1 MHKVKYGCIMLQN
14 EPPDFLTLSE
24 AAAYIGV
31 SKDTLRR
38 WDASGRLKSV
48 RRPGSGYRFY
58 RRPDL
63 EPFRLEY
70 RRAEQASEEPDHM
83 FQCLTADIEANP
95 KIREPQHGAHRAVR
109 THFETSNEPVIL
121 QIPVGCGKTGVMA
134 TLPFGIA
141 KGRALVITPNLT
153 IRTGVAEALDI
164 SNPKNFWR
172 RTGVLHDFSA
182 GPFRT
187 VLDGE
192 DANLHDCNASQ
203 FVVTNIHQ
211 LASSADRWL
220 PQFPP
225 NYFDMIMIDEGHHNV
240 AASWTKVFERFPNA
254 KVVSLTA
261 TPFRG
266 DGSRPLGKVIYRYP
280 FTRAMVKGYIKQ
292 IHSRNVAPSEL
303 SFTYRDD
310 TKRHTLEEVMALR
323 EHAWFRRGVA
333 LAPECNRHIVVASIK
348 YLQELRERSGFRHQI
363 IAVACSVDHARQV
376 RSLYEE
382 CGLKAR
388 EIYGE
393 MERDRQDAVLAD
405 LRSGKLDCIVQVQ
418 MLGEGFDHPPL
429 SVAAIFRPFA
439 SLSPYIQFVG
449 RVMRVV
455 HEAKPEHADNNAF
468 VVSHVG
474 LNTDAHWDDFRE
486 LDFDD
491 QAMIKEWLGAG
502 DDNGDGEGNGG
513 PRRFDIGMLVDN
525 EIVGSFINRSF
536 LDPEDDRVLDE
547 MLDREIAGGLRLRDL
562 VSKEQLRETLRRKQ
576 EEMSAVT
583 SAGDIPVQPQ
593 ARRVQAR
600 KRLSERTGSVVA
612 RILKDLKLSPSG
624 REVGKRDK
632 TVAGRDNRAAL
643 MSLLNKAIN
652 EHLGIKSGSRK
663 SPGAG
668 DNEDALADLDKL
680 GDRVRDSLKEKSDNA

>member
-1 MHKVKYGCIMLQN
+1 MSRN
-14 EPPDFLTLSE
+14 DSPDFLTLGE
-24 AAAYIGV
+24 AAEYVGV

-38 WDASGRLKSV
+38 WDAAGRLKPV

-70 RRAEQASEEPDHM
+70 RRAELAAEQPDHL
-83 FQCLTADIEANP
+83 FQTITADVEANSN
-95 KIREPQHGAHRAVR
+95 IREPQQGAHRAVR
-109 THFETSNEPVIL
+109 KHFEFSNEPVIL

-153 IRTGVAEALDI
+153 IRKGVADALDV
-164 SNPKNFWR
+164 SDPKNFWR
-172 RTGVLHDFSA
+172 RTGVVHDFSS
-182 GPFRT
+182 GPYRT
-187 VLDGE
+187 VLDGV
-192 DANLHDCNASQ
+192 DANLHDCNASH

-225 NYFDMIMIDEGHHNV
+225 TYFDMIMVDEGHHNV
-240 AASWTKVFERFPNA
+240 APSWAKVFERFPHA

-266 DGSRPLGKVIYRYP
+266 DGSRPVGTVIYKYP

-292 IHSRNVAPSEL
+292 IHSRNVAPSEI

-310 TKRHTLEEVMALR
+310 ERRHTLEEVMKLR
-323 EHAWFRRGVA
+323 ENAWFRRGVA
-333 LAPECNRHIVVASIK
+333 LAPECNKHIVEASIK
-348 YLQELRERSGFRHQI
+348 YLLELRNRTGFRHQL
-363 IAVACSVDHARQV
+363 IAVACSVDHARQI
-376 RSLYEE
+376 RGLYEQHK
-382 CGLKAR
+382 LKVH
-388 EIYGE
+388 EIYSE
-393 MERDRQDAVLAD
+393 MDDEVKDGIIAD

-439 SLSPYIQFVG
+439 SLSPYIQFIG

-455 HEAKPEHADNNAF
+455 QEGKADHPDNNAF
-468 VVSHVG
+468 IVSHVG

-486 LDFDD
+486 IDLDD
-491 QAMIKEWLGAG
+491 QAMVKKWLAAG
-502 DDNGDGEGNGG
+502 DDEPEEEGGGE

-525 EIVGSFINRSF
+525 EIIGSFINRSF

-547 MLDREIAGGLRLRDL
+547 MLNHEIGGGLRLRDL
-562 VSKEQLRETLRRKQ
+562 VKKEQLRESLRKKQ
-576 EEMSAVT
+576 AANAVADT
-583 SAGDIPVQPQ
+583 SPLPVQPQ
-593 ARRVQAR
+593 DRRVYAR
-600 KRLSERTGSVVA
+600 KRLAQRVGPVVA
-612 RILKDLKLSPSG
+612 RVLKELGFSPNG
-624 REVGKRDK
+624 REVGKINRR
-632 TVAGRDNRAAL
+632 VGGRDNRAAL
-643 MSLLNKAIN
+643 TSLLHTAVN
-652 EHLGIKSGSRK
+652 EHMGIASGSRK
-663 SPGAG
+663 TTAVD
-668 DNEDALADLDKL
+668 DNEDAMAALDML
-680 GDRVRDSLKEKSDNA
+680 GDRIRDSLRGGAEDA

>member
-1 MHKVKYGCIMLQN
+1 MS
-14 EPPDFLTLSE
+14 PPDAPDFLPLAE
-24 AAAYIGV
+24 AAEYVGV

-38 WDASGRLKSV
+38 WDASGRLKPV

-70 RRAEQASEEPDHM
+70 RRAEQAAAEPGHL
-83 FQCLTADIEANP
+83 FQTITADIEGNDLM
-95 KIREPQHGAHRAVR
+95 REPQQGAHRAVR
-109 THFETSNEPVIL
+109 THFESSEESIIL
-121 QIPVGCGKTGVMA
+121 QIPVGCGKTGVIA

-141 KGRALVITPNLT
+141 KGRTLVITPNLT
-153 IRTGVAEALDI
+153 IRKGVADALDI

-172 RTGVLHDFSA
+172 RTGAIHDFSA
-182 GPFRT
+182 GPFRA
-187 VLDGE
+187 VLDGV
-192 DANLHDCNASQ
+192 DANLHDCNASH

-225 NYFDMIMIDEGHHNV
+225 NYFDMIMVDEGHHNV
-240 AASWTKVFERFPNA
+240 APSWAKVFDRFPNA

-261 TPFRG
+261 TPFRS
-266 DGSRPLGKVIYRYP
+266 DGSRPVGKVIYRYP

-292 IHSRNVAPSEL
+292 IHSRNVAPSEI
-303 SFTYRDD
+303 SFTYKDD
-310 TKRHTLEEVMALR
+310 TRRHTLEEVMELR
-323 EHAWFRRGVA
+323 EQSWFRRGVA
-333 LAPECNRHIVVASIK
+333 LAPECNRHIVDASIK
-348 YLQELRERSGFRHQI
+348 YLQELRDRTGFRHQI
-363 IAVACSVDHARQV
+363 IAVGCSVDHARQIAG
-376 RSLYEE
+376 LYEE
-382 CGLKAR
+382 RGLKAR
-388 EIYGE
+388 EIYSE
-393 MERDRQDAVLAD
+393 MDKDRQENILVD

-455 HEAKPEHADNNAF
+455 HEAKPDHGDNNAF

-491 QAMIKEWLGAG
+491 QVLIKKWLAA
-502 DDNGDGEGNGG
+502 DDDDGEGDGSG
-513 PRRFDIGMLVDN
+513 EPRRFDLGMLVDN
-525 EIVGSFINRSF
+525 EIIGSFINRSF

-547 MLDREIAGGLRLRDL
+547 MLTHEIGGGLRLRDL
-562 VSKEQLRETLRRKQ
+562 VQKDQLRETLRKKQ
-576 EEMSAVT
+576 QEISAVAST
-583 SAGDIPVQPQ
+583 ADLPVQPQ

-600 KRLSERTGSVVA
+600 KRLSQRTNSVVA
-612 RILKDLKLSPSG
+612 RILKDLGLTPSG
-624 REVGKRDK
+624 REVGRREKK
-632 TVAGRDNRAAL
+632 VGGRDNRAAVTA
-643 MSLLNKAIN
+643 LLNKAIN
-652 EHLGIKSGSRK
+652 EHLGIASGSRR
-663 SPGAG
+663 SPGAD
-668 DNEDALADLDKL
+668 DNEDALAALDML
-680 GDRVRDSLKEKSDNA
+680 GDRVRNALKGETDDA

>member
-1 MHKVKYGCIMLQN
+1 MSLHDA
-14 EPPDFLTLSE
+14 PDFLTLAE
-24 AAAYIGV
+24 AAEYIGV

-38 WDASGRLKSV
+38 WDASGRLKPV

-70 RRAEQASEEPDHM
+70 RRAEQAAEQPDHM
-83 FQCLTADIEANP
+83 FQSLTADIEANA
-95 KIREPQHGAHRAVR
+95 KVREPQQGAHRAVR
-109 THFETSNEPVIL
+109 THFEASNEPVIL
-121 QIPVGCGKTGVMA
+121 QIPVGCGKTGVIA

-172 RTGVLHDFSA
+172 RTGALHDFSA
-182 GPFRT
+182 GPFRA
-187 VLDGE
+187 VLDGV
-192 DANLHDCNASQ
+192 DANLHDCNASH

-240 AASWTKVFERFPNA
+240 APSWMKVFDRFPNA
-254 KVVSLTA
+254 KVISLTA

-266 DGSRPLGKVIYRYP
+266 DGSRPMGKVIYRYP

-323 EHAWFRRGVA
+323 EQAWFRRGVA
-333 LAPECNRHIVVASIK
+333 LALECNRHIVDASIK
-348 YLQELRERSGFRHQI
+348 YLQGLRECSGFRHQI

-382 CGLKAR
+382 RGLKAH
-388 EIYGE
+388 EIHSD
-393 MERDRQDAVLAD
+393 MDNDKQQAVLAE
-405 LRSGKLDCIVQVQ
+405 LRSGRLDCIVQVQ

-455 HEAKPEHADNNAF
+455 HETKPDHPDNNAF

-474 LNTDAHWDDFRE
+474 LNIDAHWDDFRE

-491 QAMIKEWLGAG
+491 QMMVKKWLEAG
-502 DDNGDGEGNGG
+502 DENGDGNGE
-513 PRRFDIGMLVDN
+513 PRRFDVGMLVDN
-525 EIVGSFINRSF
+525 EIIGSFINKSF

-547 MLDREIAGGLRLRDL
+547 MLNHDIGGGLWLRDL

-576 EEMSAVT
+576 HEMSTVT
-583 SAGDIPVQPQ
+583 SVGDVPVQPQ

-600 KRLSERTGSVVA
+600 RRLSQRSGSVVA
-612 RILKDLKLSPSG
+612 RILKDLKLSPNG
-624 REVGKRDK
+624 REVGKRQNS
-632 TVAGRDNRAAL
+632 VAGRDNRAAVT
-643 MSLLNKAIN
+643 SLLNKAIN
-652 EHLGIKSGSRK
+652 EHLGIASGSRK
-663 SPGAG
+663 DPDAD
-668 DNEDALADLDKL
+668 DNEDVLAALDML
-680 GDRVRDSLKEKSDNA
+680 GDRIRDSLRGKRDDA

>member
-1 MHKVKYGCIMLQN
+1 MSHN
-14 EPPDFLTLSE
+14 DSPDFLTLAQ
-24 AAAYIGV
+24 AAEYVGV

-38 WDASGRLKSV
+38 WDASDRLRPV

-70 RRAEQASEEPDHM
+70 RRAELAAEQPDHL
-83 FQCLTADIEANP
+83 FQTITADIEANS
-95 KIREPQHGAHRAVR
+95 KLREPQRDAHRAVR
-109 THFETSNEPVIL
+109 THFESSNESVIL
-121 QIPVGCGKTGVMA
+121 QIPVGCGKTGVIA

-153 IRTGVAEALDI
+153 IRKGVADALDV
-164 SNPKNFWR
+164 SDPKNFWR
-172 RTGVLHDFSA
+172 RTGVIHDFSA
-182 GPFRT
+182 GPYRA
-187 VLDGE
+187 VLDGV

-225 NYFDMIMIDEGHHNV
+225 TYFDLIMVDEGHHNV
-240 AASWTKVFERFPNA
+240 APSWSKVFERFPHA
-254 KVVSLTA
+254 KVISLTA
-261 TPFRG
+261 TPFRS
-266 DGSRPLGKVIYRYP
+266 DGSRPVGKVIYRYP

-292 IHSRNVAPSEL
+292 IHSRNVAPSEI

-310 TKRHTLEEVMALR
+310 TRRHTLDEVMALR
-323 EHAWFRRGVA
+323 EQAWFRRGVA
-333 LAPECNRHIVVASIK
+333 LAPECNRHIVDASIR
-348 YLQELRERSGFRHQI
+348 YLEELRQRTGFKHQI
-363 IAVACSVDHARQV
+363 IAVACSVDHARQI
-376 RSLYEE
+376 RGLYEE
-382 CGLKAR
+382 RKLKAH
-388 EIYGE
+388 EIYSE
-393 MERDRQDAVLAD
+393 MDKEKQEGIISD

-455 HEAKPEHADNNAF
+455 HEGKADHPDNHAF

-486 LDFDD
+486 VDLDD
-491 QAMIKEWLGAG
+491 QAIIKKWLSAGEEEG
-502 DDNGDGEGNGG
+502 DDEGGGE
-513 PRRFDIGMLVDN
+513 PRRFDVGMLVDN
-525 EIVGSFINRSF
+525 EIIGSFINRSF

-547 MLDREIAGGLRLRDL
+547 MLDHEIGGGLRLRDL
-562 VSKEQLRETLRRKQ
+562 IKKEQLRETLRKKQ
-576 EEMSAVT
+576 AVT
-583 SAGDIPVQPQ
+583 ALVDTSSLPVQPQ

-600 KRLSERTGSVVA
+600 KRLSQRTGSVVA
-612 RILKDLKLSPSG
+612 RILKDLGLTLGG
-624 REVGKRDK
+624 REVGKINTK
-632 TVAGRDNRAAL
+632 VAGRDNRAAVT
-643 MSLLNKAIN
+643 SLLNTAIN
-652 EHLGIKSGSRK
+652 EHLGIVSGNRR
-663 SPGAG
+663 SPRAD
-668 DNEDALADLDKL
+668 DNEDALAALDIL
-680 GDRVRDSLKEKSDNA
+680 GDQVRDSLKRGDADA

>member
-1 MHKVKYGCIMLQN
+1 MMSQDN
-14 EPPDFLTLSE
+14 APDFLNLAE
-24 AAAYIGV
+24 AAEYIGV

-38 WDASGRLKSV
+38 WDAAGRLKPV

-70 RRAEQASEEPDHM
+70 RRAEQAAEQADHM
-83 FQCLTADIEANP
+83 FQTLTADIEANP
-95 KIREPQHGAHRAVR
+95 KVREPQQGAHKAVR
-109 THFETSNEPVIL
+109 THFESSNEPVIL
-121 QIPVGCGKTGVMA
+121 QIPVGCGKTGVIA
-134 TLPFGIA
+134 TLPFGVA

-153 IRTGVAEALDI
+153 IRSGVAEVLDI
-164 SNPKNFWR
+164 SHPKNFWR
-172 RTGVLHDFSA
+172 KTGVLHDFSA
-182 GPFRT
+182 GPFRA
-187 VLDGE
+187 VLDGV

-240 AASWTKVFERFPNA
+240 APSWTKVFERFPNA

-266 DGSRPLGKVIYRYP
+266 DGSRPVGKVIYRYP

-303 SFTYRDD
+303 SFTFRDD
-310 TKRHTLEEVMALR
+310 TQRHTLEEVLELR

-333 LAPECNRHIVVASIK
+333 LAPECNRHIVDASIK
-348 YLQELRERSGFRHQI
+348 YLNEMRGHSGFHHQI

-376 RSLYEE
+376 RALYEE
-382 CGLKAR
+382 RGLKAR

-393 MERDRQDAVLAD
+393 MDRDKQDAVLTD
-405 LRSGKLDCIVQVQ
+405 LRNHKLDCIVQVQ

-455 HEAKPEHADNNAF
+455 HEAKPDHPDNNAF
-468 VVSHVG
+468 IISHVG

-486 LDFDD
+486 LDLDD
-491 QAMIKEWLGAG
+491 QAMVRHWLEA
-502 DDNGDGEGNGG
+502 DEEESEGEGNGE
-513 PRRFDIGMLVDN
+513 PRRFDVGMLVDN
-525 EIVGSFINRSF
+525 EIVGSFLKRSF
-536 LDPEDDRVLDE
+536 LDPSDDRVLDE
-547 MLDREIAGGLRLRDL
+547 MLNHEIGGGLRLRDV
-562 VSKEQLRETLRRKQ
+562 VSKEQLRQTLQRKQ
-576 EEMSAVT
+576 EETSAVT
-583 SAGDIPVQPQ
+583 SAGDLPVQPQ
-593 ARRVQAR
+593 ARRVQGR
-600 KRLSERTGSVVA
+600 KRLAQRTNSVVA
-612 RILKDLKLSPSG
+612 RILKDLKLSPAG

-632 TVAGRDNRAAL
+632 TVAGRDNRAAVTT
-643 MSLLNKAIN
+643 LLNQAIN
-652 EHLGIKSGSRK
+652 EHLGIKSNSRK
-663 SPGAG
+663 NPDAE
-668 DNEDALADLDKL
+668 DNEDALAALDML
-680 GDRVRDSLKEKSDNA
+680 GDQVRDSLKGENHDA

>member
-1 MHKVKYGCIMLQN
+1 MSQDDAP
-14 EPPDFLTLSE
+14 EFLTLAQASE
-24 AAAYIGV
+24 YVGV

-38 WDASGRLKSV
+38 WDAAGRLKSV

-70 RRAEQASEEPDHM
+70 KRAEQAAEQPDHI
-83 FQCLTADIEANP
+83 FQSLTADIEANA
-95 KIREPQHGAHRAVR
+95 KVREPQQGAHRAVR
-109 THFETSNEPVIL
+109 THFETSDEPVIL
-121 QIPVGCGKTGVMA
+121 QIPVGCGKTGVIA

-141 KGRALVITPNLT
+141 TGRALVITPNLT

-172 RTGVLHDFSA
+172 RTGALHDFSA
-182 GPFRT
+182 GPFRA
-187 VLDGE
+187 VLDGV
-192 DANLHDCNASQ
+192 DANLHDCNASH

-240 AASWTKVFERFPNA
+240 APSWTKVFDRFPNA

-266 DGSRPLGKVIYRYP
+266 DGSRPVGKVIYRYP

-310 TKRHTLEEVMALR
+310 TKRHTLEEVLALR
-323 EHAWFRRGVA
+323 EHSWFRRGVA
-333 LAPECNRHIVVASIK
+333 LAPECNRHIVDASIK

-382 CGLKAR
+382 RGVKAH

-393 MERDRQDAVLAD
+393 MDRDKQDAVLAD

-455 HEAKPEHADNNAF
+455 HEAKPDHPDNNAF

-491 QAMIKEWLGAG
+491 QAMVKKWLEAG
-502 DDNGDGEGNGG
+502 DENIDVEGNGG
-513 PRRFDIGMLVDN
+513 PRRFDVGMLVDN
-525 EIVGSFINRSF
+525 EIIGSFINRSF

-547 MLDREIAGGLRLRDL
+547 MLDHDIGGGLRLRDL
-562 VSKEQLRETLRRKQ
+562 VNKEQLRETLRRKQ
-576 EEMSAVT
+576 QEISAIT
-583 SAGDIPVQPQ
+583 SGDVPVQPQ

-600 KRLSERTGSVVA
+600 KRLSQRTGSVVA

-632 TVAGRDNRAAL
+632 TVAGRDNRAAVT
-643 MSLLNKAIN
+643 SLLNKAIN
-652 EHLGIKSGSRK
+652 EHLGIKSKSRK
-663 SPGAG
+663 APDAD
-668 DNEDALADLDKL
+668 DNEGALAALDTL
-680 GDRVRDSLKEKSDNA
+680 GDGVRDSLRGNSDDA

>member
-1 MHKVKYGCIMLQN
+1 MSHKDA
-14 EPPDFLTLSE
+14 PDFLSL
-24 AAAYIGV
+24 AAAADYVGV

-38 WDASGRLKSV
+38 WDAAGRLKPV

-70 RRAEQASEEPDHM
+70 RRAEQAAEQPDHM
-83 FQCLTADIEANP
+83 FQSLTADIEANA
-95 KIREPQHGAHRAVR
+95 KVREPQQGAHRAVR
-109 THFETSNEPVIL
+109 THFETSNEPVIV
-121 QIPVGCGKTGVMA
+121 QIPVGCGKTGVIA

-164 SNPKNFWR
+164 SNPKNFWK
-172 RTGVLHDFSA
+172 RTGALHDFSA
-182 GPFRT
+182 GPFRA
-187 VLDGE
+187 VLDGV
-192 DANLHDCNASQ
+192 DANLHDCNASH

-240 AASWTKVFERFPNA
+240 APSWTKVFERFPNA

-266 DGSRPLGKVIYRYP
+266 DGSRPIGRVIYRYP

-303 SFTYRDD
+303 SFIYRDD
-310 TKRHTLEEVMALR
+310 NKRHTLAEVMALR

-333 LAPECNRHIVVASIK
+333 LAPECNRHIVDASIK
-348 YLQELRERSGFRHQI
+348 YLQELRGRGGFHHQI

-382 CGLKAR
+382 RGLKAR

-393 MERDRQDAVLAD
+393 MDKDEQDTILAQ

-429 SVAAIFRPFA
+429 SVAAIFRPYA
-439 SLSPYIQFVG
+439 SLSSFIQFVG

-455 HEAKPEHADNNAF
+455 HEAKPDHADNNAF

-491 QAMIKEWLGAG
+491 QALIKTWLKAG
-502 DDNGDGEGNGG
+502 DDNDGMGNGE
-513 PRRFDIGMLVDN
+513 PRRFDVGMLVDN
-525 EIVGSFINRSF
+525 EIIGSFINRSF
-536 LDPEDDRVLDE
+536 LDPDDDRVLDE
-547 MLDREIAGGLRLRDL
+547 MLDHGIGAGLRLRD
-562 VSKEQLRETLRRKQ
+562 VVKKEQLRESLRRKQ
-576 EEMSAVT
+576 QELPAANT
-583 SAGDIPVQPQ
+583 GDLPVQPQ

-600 KRLSERTGSVVA
+600 RRLSQRTSSVVA
-612 RILKDLKLSPSG
+612 RILKDLKLSPAG
-624 REVGKRDK
+624 REVGRGDR
-632 TVAGRDNRAAL
+632 TVAGRDNRAAVT
-643 MSLLNKAIN
+643 SLLNKAIN
-652 EHLGIKSGSRK
+652 EHLGIASGNRGT
-663 SPGAG
+663 PGA
-668 DNEDALADLDKL
+668 DDTEDALAALDML
-680 GDRVRDSLKEKSDNA
+680 GDRVRDSLKGRDNDA

>member
-1 MHKVKYGCIMLQN
+1 MSQN
-14 EPPDFLTLSE
+14 DAPDFLTLAD
-24 AAAYIGV
+24 AAEYVGV

-38 WDASGRLKSV
+38 WDASGKLKPV

-70 RRAEQASEEPDHM
+70 RRAEQAADEPDHM
-83 FQCLTADIEANP
+83 FQTLTADIEANP
-95 KIREPQHGAHRAVR
+95 KIREPQQGAHRAVR
-109 THFETSNEPVIL
+109 THFEASNEPVIL
-121 QIPVGCGKTGVMA
+121 QIPVGCGKTGVIA
-134 TLPFGIA
+134 TLPFGVA

-153 IRTGVAEALDI
+153 IRSGVAESLDI

-172 RTGVLHDFSA
+172 RTGALHDFSA
-182 GPFRT
+182 GPFRA
-187 VLDGE
+187 VLDGV

-240 AASWTKVFERFPNA
+240 APSWAKVFDRFPNA

-266 DGSRPLGKVIYRYP
+266 DGTRPVGKVIYRYP

-333 LAPECNRHIVVASIK
+333 LAPECNRHIVDASIK

-376 RSLYEE
+376 RGLYEE
-382 CGLKAR
+382 RGLKAA

-393 MERDRQDAVLAD
+393 MDRDKQDAVLAD

-455 HEAKPEHADNNAF
+455 HEAKPDHPDNHAF

-491 QAMIKEWLGAG
+491 QAMVKKWLEAG
-502 DDNGDGEGNGG
+502 DENGDGDGSGE

-536 LDPEDDRVLDE
+536 LDPEDDRVLEE
-547 MLDREIAGGLRLRDL
+547 MLDHEIGAGLRLRD
-562 VSKEQLRETLRRKQ
+562 VIAKDKLRETLRRKQ
-576 EEMSAVT
+576 AELSQVS
-583 SAGDIPVQPQ
+583 SAGDLPVQPQ
-593 ARRVQAR
+593 ARRVGAR

-612 RILKDLKLSPSG
+612 RILKDLKLSPAG
-624 REVGKRDK
+624 REVGQRDK
-632 TVAGRDNRAAL
+632 TVAGRDNRAAVT
-643 MSLLNKAIN
+643 SLLNKAIN
-652 EHLGIKSGSRK
+652 EHLGIKSGSRRA
-663 SPGAG
+663 PDAG
-668 DNEDALADLDKL
+668 DNEDALAALDML
-680 GDRVRDSLKEKSDNA
+680 GDNIRDSLKGKNDG

>member
-1 MHKVKYGCIMLQN
+1 MSHVDA
-14 EPPDFLTLSE
+14 PDFLSLAD
-24 AAAYIGV
+24 AAAYVGV

-70 RRAEQASEEPDHM
+70 QRAEQAAEEPAHM
-83 FQCLTADIEANP
+83 FRTLTADIEANP
-95 KIREPQHGAHRAVR
+95 KVREPQQGAHRAVR
-109 THFETSNEPVIL
+109 THFESSNEPVIL
-121 QIPVGCGKTGVMA
+121 RIPVGCGKTGVIA
-134 TLPFGIA
+134 TLPFGVA
-141 KGRALVITPNLT
+141 NGRVLVITPNLT
-153 IRTGVAEALDI
+153 IRAGVAEALDI

-172 RTGVLHDFSA
+172 RTGALHDFSA
-182 GPFRT
+182 GPFRA
-187 VLDGE
+187 VLDGV

-203 FVVTNIHQ
+203 FVVANIHQ

-240 AASWTKVFERFPNA
+240 APSWTKVFARFPA
-254 KVVSLTA
+254 ARVVSLTA
-261 TPFRG
+261 TPFRA
-266 DGSRPLGKVIYRYP
+266 DGTRPIGKVIYSYP
-280 FTRAMVKGYIKQ
+280 FTRAMVRGYIKQ

-303 SFTYRDD
+303 SFTYRND

-333 LAPECNRHIVVASIK
+333 LAPDCNRHIVDASIR
-348 YLQELRERSGFRHQI
+348 YLNELREHSGFKHQI

-376 RSLYEE
+376 RGLYEE
-382 CGLKAR
+382 RGLKAR

-393 MERDRQDAVLAD
+393 MERHKQDAVLAD

-439 SLSPYIQFVG
+439 SLSPYVQFVG

-455 HEAKPEHADNNAF
+455 HEAKPDHPDNHAY

-474 LNTDAHWDDFRE
+474 LNTDARWDDFRE

-491 QAMIKEWLGAG
+491 QAMIKEWLEAG
-502 DDNGDGEGNGG
+502 DEGEAVEGKGE
-513 PRRFDIGMLVDN
+513 PRRFDLGMLVDN
-525 EIVGSFINRSF
+525 EIVGSFINKSF
-536 LDPEDDRVLDE
+536 LDPDDDRVLEE
-547 MLDREIAGGLRLRDL
+547 MLDREIGGGLRLRDVL
-562 VSKEQLRETLRRKQ
+562 SKDQLREGLRRKH
-576 EEMSAVT
+576 ETMSAG
-583 SAGDIPVQPQ
+583 AGPVDLPVQPQ

-612 RILKDLKLSPSG
+612 RILKDLKLSPNG
-624 REVGKRDK
+624 RQVGQRDK
-632 TVAGRDNRAAL
+632 TVAGRDNRAAVT
-643 MSLLNKAIN
+643 SLLNKAIN
-652 EHLGIKSGSRK
+652 EHLGIAAGSRR
-663 SPGAG
+663 SPDAD
-668 DNEDALADLDKL
+668 DNENALAALDML
-680 GDRVRDSLKEKSDNA
+680 GDMVRDSLKGENDDA

>member
-1 MHKVKYGCIMLQN
+1 
-14 EPPDFLTLSE
+14 
-24 AAAYIGV
+24 
-31 SKDTLRR
+31 
-38 WDASGRLKSV
+38 
-48 RRPGSGYRFY
+48 
-58 RRPDL
+58 
-63 EPFRLEY
+63 
-70 RRAEQASEEPDHM
+70 
-83 FQCLTADIEANP
+83 
-95 KIREPQHGAHRAVR
+95 
-109 THFETSNEPVIL
+109 
-121 QIPVGCGKTGVMA
+121 
-134 TLPFGIA
+134 
-141 KGRALVITPNLT
+141 
-153 IRTGVAEALDI
+153 
-164 SNPKNFWR
+164 
-172 RTGVLHDFSA
+172 
-182 GPFRT
+182 
-187 VLDGE
+187 
-192 DANLHDCNASQ
+192 
-203 FVVTNIHQ
+203 
-211 LASSADRWL
+211 
-220 PQFPP
+220 
-225 NYFDMIMIDEGHHNV
+225 MIMIDEGHHNV
-240 AASWTKVFERFPNA
+240 APSWTKVFDRFPNA

-266 DGSRPLGKVIYRYP
+266 DGSRPVGKVIYRYP

-310 TKRHTLEEVMALR
+310 TKRHTLEEVLALR
-323 EHAWFRRGVA
+323 EHSWFRRGVA
-333 LAPECNRHIVVASIK
+333 LAPECNRHIVDASIK

-382 CGLKAR
+382 RGVKAH

-393 MERDRQDAVLAD
+393 MDRDKQDAVLAD

-455 HEAKPEHADNNAF
+455 HEAKPDHPDNNAF

-491 QAMIKEWLGAG
+491 QAMVKKWLEAG
-502 DDNGDGEGNGG
+502 DGNIDVAGNGE
-513 PRRFDIGMLVDN
+513 PRRFDVGMLVDN
-525 EIVGSFINRSF
+525 EIIGSFINRSF

-547 MLDREIAGGLRLRDL
+547 MLDHDIGGGLRLRDL
-562 VSKEQLRETLRRKQ
+562 VNKEQLRETLRRKQ
-576 EEMSAVT
+576 QEISAIT
-583 SAGDIPVQPQ
+583 SGDVPVQPQ

-600 KRLSERTGSVVA
+600 KRLSQRTGSVVA

-632 TVAGRDNRAAL
+632 TVAGRDNRAAVT
-643 MSLLNKAIN
+643 SLLNKAIN
-652 EHLGIKSGSRK
+652 EHLGIKSKGRK
-663 SPGAG
+663 TPDAD
-668 DNEDALADLDKL
+668 DNEDALAALDML
-680 GDRVRDSLKEKSDNA
+680 GDGVRDSLRGNSDDA

>member
-1 MHKVKYGCIMLQN
+1 MSHDN
-14 EPPDFLTLSE
+14 ATDFLALAD
-24 AAAYIGV
+24 AAAYVGV

-38 WDASGRLKSV
+38 WDSSGKLKPV

-58 RRPDL
+58 ARSAL

-70 RRAEQASEEPDHM
+70 KRAEQAAEQRDHL
-83 FQCLTADIEANP
+83 FQTLTADVEAN
-95 KIREPQHGAHRAVR
+95 KLVREPQQGAHKAVR
-109 THFETSNEPVIL
+109 THFEASNEPVIL
-121 QIPVGCGKTGVMA
+121 QIPVGCGKTGVIA

-153 IRTGVAEALDI
+153 IRKGVAAALDVAD
-164 SNPKNFWR
+164 PKNFWR
-172 RTGVLHDFSA
+172 RTGVIHDFSA
-182 GPFRT
+182 GPFRA
-187 VLDGE
+187 VLDGI
-192 DANLHDCNASQ
+192 DANVHDCNASH

-225 NYFDMIMIDEGHHNV
+225 NYFDMIMVDEGHHNV
-240 AASWTKVFERFPNA
+240 APSWAKVFERFPNA

-261 TPFRG
+261 TPFRS
-266 DGSRPLGKVIYRYP
+266 DGSQPVGKVIYRYP

-310 TKRHTLEEVMALR
+310 TKRHSLDEVMALR

-333 LAPECNRHIVVASIK
+333 LAPECNRHIVEASIK
-348 YLQELRERSGFRHQI
+348 YLQDLRQRTGFRHQL
-363 IAVACSVDHARQV
+363 IAVGCSIDHARQIAA
-376 RSLYEE
+376 LYAER
-382 CGLKAR
+382 GIKSQ

-393 MERDRQDAVLAD
+393 MDKDRQDKILAD
-405 LRSGKLDCIVQVQ
+405 LRNGKLDCIVQVQ

-439 SLSPYIQFVG
+439 SLSPYIQFIG

-455 HEAKPEHADNNAF
+455 HEAKPDHPDNQAF
-468 VVSHVG
+468 IVSHVG

-486 LDFDD
+486 IDFDD
-491 QAMIKEWLGAG
+491 QAMVKQWLGAG
-502 DDNGDGEGNGG
+502 SADGEGSGE
-513 PRRFDIGMLVDN
+513 PRRFDVGMLVDN
-525 EIVGSFINRSF
+525 EIIGSFINRSF

-547 MLDREIAGGLRLRDL
+547 MLDHELPGGIKLRDL
-562 VSKEQLRETLRRKQ
+562 VKKGQLRETLRKKQ
-576 EEMSAVT
+576 EPIASPT
-583 SAGDIPVQPQ
+583 SVVDLPVQPQ

-600 KRLSERTGSVVA
+600 KRLSQRTNSVVA
-612 RILKDLKLSPSG
+612 RILKELNLSMAG

-632 TVAGRDNRAAL
+632 TVAGRDNRAAVTA
-643 MSLLNKAIN
+643 LLNKEIN
-652 EHLGIKSGSRK
+652 EHLGIASGSRQK
-663 SPGAG
+663 TNAS
-668 DNEDALADLDKL
+668 DNEESLAALDML
-680 GDRVRDSLKEKSDNA
+680 GDRVRDSLRKGTEDA